1 MMLHRRTSIEAVL
14 LVTSLGCTTAI
25 AQDASRITSVTLYPG
40 SATVERTARVVP
52 GMTRLEISGLP
63 ANFDPQTVRVESTP
77 GVRLGEVSTQDQS
90 RTAAS
95 SARESAIEDRIQAL
109 KDRQAVLEV
118 DARSA
123 QMAADYISRLGA
135 PSSGTEK
142 PAPALSG
149 KSVAEVIEAVRRGG
163 SDAFG
168 RIQKVQVQKREL
180 DKEIR
185 ALERD
190 LARLKSGAKDV
201 RTIAIGVFAEGPGEV
216 RVSYQVNGAGW
227 RPAYRA
233 GLDSAGSK
241 VLLERQGAI
250 SQVTGEDWTN
260 VKLKLSTG
268 QPRLSPQG
276 TEPRPW
282 KLSLFSPNADRLS
295 EISSGIV
302 ASRAPAELMRA
313 KVEPKSREEVP
324 LELQTTF
331 ATEFEVPGAVS
342 LPSDGRKLT
351 VLLAKLSLPV
361 KMRLRVVPRLDAQA
375 VVTAEAE
382 RPEGVWLA
390 GDIQL
395 YRDGNYVGATSWNPQ
410 ASSGLVLPFGRDS
423 LVRVK
428 VDRAKDR
435 NGSGGIIERRNE
447 REVSDLYTLT
457 SHHKTAVELLVLES
471 SPVSTND
478 RIKVEAKFDPKPTA
492 ENWEERQGV
501 VAWARAIA
509 PNQTLKFSV
518 GYAISYPRDGAVVG
532 LP

>member
-1 MMLHRRTSIEAVL
+1 MMLHRRTSIGTA
-14 LVTSLGCTTAI
+14 LVAMSIGCGTAT
-25 AQDASRITSVTLYPG
+25 AQDASRITAVTLYPG
-40 SATVERTARVVP
+40 SATVERSARVTP

-63 ANFDPQTVRVESTP
+63 ANFDPQTVRVEAGP
-77 GVRLGEVSTQDQS
+77 GVYIGEVSTKDHS
-90 RTAAS
+90 RSAAS
-95 SARESAIEDRIQAL
+95 NAGAAEIEERIHASE
-109 KDRQAVLEV
+109 DRQAVLEV

-123 QMAADYISRLGA
+123 QMTAEFISRLGA
-135 PSSGTEK
+135 PGGEK
-142 PAPALSG
+142 PAPLPSARSL
-149 KSVAEVIEAVRRGG
+149 AETIEAVRRGG

-168 RIQKVQVQKREL
+168 RIQKVQVQKREI
-180 DKEIR
+180 DKQIR

-190 LARLKSGAKDV
+190 LARLKSGANDV
-201 RTIAIGVFAEGPGEV
+201 RTIAVGVSAERPGEV

-250 SQVTGEDWTN
+250 SQTTGEDWTN
-260 VKLKLSTG
+260 VRLKLSTG

-282 KLSLFSPNADRLS
+282 KLSLYSPHADRLS
-295 EISSGIV
+295 EISSGVV
-302 ASRAPAELMRA
+302 AAKAPAALMRA
-313 KVEPKSREEVP
+313 KADEPRQEAP
-324 LELQTTF
+324 LEVQTTF
-331 ATEFEVPGAVS
+331 ATEFEVPGTVS

-351 VLLAKLSLPV
+351 VSLAKLSLPA
-361 KMRLRVVPRLDAQA
+361 KMRLRVVPRQDAQA
-375 VVTAEAE
+375 IVTAEAE

-410 ASSGLVLPFGRDS
+410 TSAALVLPFGRDS

-435 NGSGGIIERRNE
+435 NGSGGLIARRNE
-447 REVSDLYTLT
+447 REVNDLYTLT
-457 SHHKTAVELLVLES
+457 SHHKAPVDLLVLES

-478 RIKVEAKFDPKPTA
+478 QIKVEAKFDPKPTD

-501 VAWARAIA
+501 VAWARSIA

>member
-1 MMLHRRTSIEAVL
+1 MMLRRGMSTGTVLVVMSI
-14 LVTSLGCTTAI
+14 GCGTAM
-25 AQDASRITSVTLYPG
+25 AQEASRITAVTLYPG
-40 SATVERTARVVP
+40 SATVERTARVAP

-63 ANFDPQTVRVESTP
+63 ANFDPQTVRVESDA
-77 GVRLGEVSTQDQS
+77 GIRIGEVSTQDQS

-95 SARESAIEDRIQAL
+95 NARESAIEDKIQAL
-109 KDRQAVLEV
+109 RDRQAVLDV

-123 QMAADYISRLGA
+123 QMAAEFISRLGA
-135 PSSGTEK
+135 PASGTEK
-142 PAPALSG
+142 PAPAITG

-168 RIQKVQVQKREL
+168 RIQRVQVQKREL
-180 DKEIR
+180 DKQIR

-190 LARLKSGAKDV
+190 LARLKSGARDV
-201 RTIAIGVFAEGPGEV
+201 RTIAVGVSADRPGEV

-250 SQVTGEDWTN
+250 SQTTGEDWTN
-260 VKLKLSTG
+260 VKLRLSTG

-276 TEPRPW
+276 ADPRSW
-282 KLSLFSPNADRLS
+282 KLSLHSPSVGAVSELS
-295 EISSGIV
+295 YNR
-302 ASRAPAELMRA
+302 AAAAPAALRSA
-313 KVEPKSREEVP
+313 KVDELKQEAP
-324 LELQTTF
+324 LEVQTTF
-331 ATEFEVPGAVS
+331 STEFEVPGAVS

-351 VLLAKLSLPV
+351 VSLAKLSLPA
-361 KMRLRVVPRLDAQA
+361 KMRLRVVPRLDAAA

-410 ASSGLVLPFGRDS
+410 TSGGLVLSFGRDS

-435 NGSGGIIERRNE
+435 NGSGGLIGQRNE

-457 SHHKTAVELLVLES
+457 SHHKAPVELLVLES

-478 RIKVEAKFDPKPTA
+478 QIKVGE
-492 ENWEERQGV
+492 
-501 VAWARAIA
+501 
-509 PNQTLKFSV
+509 
-518 GYAISYPRDGAVVG
+518 
-532 LP
+532 

>member
-1 MMLHRRTSIEAVL
+1 MMLHRRTSVGTVL
-14 LVTSLGCTTAI
+14 AAMSIVCGTAM
-25 AQDASRITSVTLYPG
+25 AQDASRITAVTLYPG
-40 SATVERTARVVP
+40 SATVERTAKITP

-63 ANFDPQTVRVESTP
+63 ANFDPQTVRVESDA
-77 GVRLGEVSTQDQS
+77 GVRIGEVSTQDQS
-90 RTAAS
+90 RAAAS
-95 SARESAIEDRIQAL
+95 NARESAIEDKIQAL

-118 DARSA
+118 DAKSA
-123 QMAADYISRLGA
+123 QLAAEYIARLGA
-135 PSSGTEK
+135 PASGTERA
-142 PAPALSG
+142 APALTG

-168 RIQKVQVQKREL
+168 RIQRVLVQKREI

-185 ALERD
+185 ALDRD
-190 LARLKSGAKDV
+190 LARLKSGARDV
-201 RTIAIGVFAEGPGEV
+201 RTIAVGVSAEGPGEV

-233 GLDSAGSK
+233 RLDSAGSK

-250 SQVTGEDWTN
+250 SQTTGEDWTN

-276 TEPRPW
+276 AEPRPW
-282 KLSLFSPNADRLS
+282 KLALLEPRPGLA
-295 EISSGIV
+295 SGY
-302 ASRAPAELMRA
+302 ATNLAAAPAALMRA
-313 KVEPKSREEVP
+313 KVDELRQETPIEV
-324 LELQTTF
+324 QTTF
-331 ATEFEVPGAVS
+331 ATEFEVPGQVS

-351 VLLAKLSLPV
+351 VSLAKLSLPA
-361 KMRLRVVPRLDAQA
+361 KMRLRVVPRLDAAA
-375 VVTAEAE
+375 VVTAESE

-410 ASSGLVLPFGRDS
+410 TSAALVLPFGRDS

-435 NGSGGIIERRNE
+435 NGSGGLIARRNE

-457 SHHKTAVELLVLES
+457 SHHKTPVELLVLES

-478 RIKVEAKFDPKPTA
+478 QIKVEAKFDPKPTS

-509 PNQTLKFSV
+509 PNETLKFSV
-518 GYAISYPRDGAVVG
+518 SYAIGYPKEAAVVG

>member
-1 MMLHRRTSIEAVL
+1 MLRRGMSTGTVLVVMSI
-14 LVTSLGCTTAI
+14 GCGTAM
-25 AQDASRITSVTLYPG
+25 AQEASRITAVTLYPG
-40 SATVERTARVVP
+40 SATVERTARVAP

-63 ANFDPQTVRVESTP
+63 ANFDPQTVRVESDA
-77 GVRLGEVSTQDQS
+77 GIRIGEVSTQDQS

-95 SARESAIEDRIQAL
+95 NARESAIEDKIQAL
-109 KDRQAVLEV
+109 RDRQAVLDV

-123 QMAADYISRLGA
+123 QMAAEFISRLGA
-135 PSSGTEK
+135 PASGTEK
-142 PAPALSG
+142 PAPIPNARSL
-149 KSVAEVIEAVRRGG
+149 AETIEAVRRGG

-168 RIQKVQVQKREL
+168 RIQRVQVQKREL
-180 DKEIR
+180 DKQIR

-201 RTIAIGVFAEGPGEV
+201 RTIAVGVSAERPGEV

-250 SQVTGEDWTN
+250 SQTTGEDWTN
-260 VKLKLSTG
+260 VKLRLSTG

-276 TEPRPW
+276 ADPRSW
-282 KLSLFSPNADRLS
+282 KLSLHSPSVGAVSELS
-295 EISSGIV
+295 YNR
-302 ASRAPAELMRA
+302 AAAAPAALRSA
-313 KVEPKSREEVP
+313 KVDELKQEAP
-324 LELQTTF
+324 LEVQTTF
-331 ATEFEVPGAVS
+331 STEFEVPGAVS

-351 VLLAKLSLPV
+351 VSLAKLSLPA
-361 KMRLRVVPRLDAQA
+361 KMRLRVVPRLDAAA

-390 GDIQL
+390 GEIQL

-410 ASSGLVLPFGRDS
+410 ASAALVLPFGRDS

-435 NGSGGIIERRNE
+435 NGSGGLIGQRNE

-457 SHHKTAVELLVLES
+457 SHHKAPVELLVLES
-471 SPVSTND
+471 SPVSTSD
-478 RIKVEAKFDPKPTA
+478 QIKVEAKFDPKPTS

-501 VAWARAIA
+501 VAWARSIA
-509 PNQTLKFSV
+509 PSQTLKFSV
-518 GYAISYPRDGAVVG
+518 TYAIGYPKDAAVAG

>member
-1 MMLHRRTSIEAVL
+1 MSI
-14 LVTSLGCTTAI
+14 GCGAAI
-25 AQDASRITSVTLYPG
+25 AQDASRITSVILYPG
-40 SATVERTARVVP
+40 SATVERSARVVP
-52 GMTRLEISGLP
+52 GMTRLEVSGLP
-63 ANFDPQTVRVESTP
+63 ANFDPQTVRVEAGP
-77 GVRLGEVSTQDQS
+77 GVSIGEVSTQDQS

-95 SARESAIEDRIQAL
+95 NARESAIEDKIQAL
-109 KDRQAVLEV
+109 KDRQAVLDV

-123 QMAADYISRLGA
+123 QMAAEFISRLGA
-135 PSSGTEK
+135 PASGTEK
-142 PAPALSG
+142 PAPLPGTRSL
-149 KSVAEVIEAVRRGG
+149 AETIEAVRRGG
-163 SDAFG
+163 ADAFG
-168 RIQKVQVQKREL
+168 RIQKVQVQKREI
-180 DKEIR
+180 DKQVR

-190 LARLKSGAKDV
+190 LARLKSGSKDV
-201 RTIAIGVFAEGPGEV
+201 RTIAVGVSAERPGEL

-241 VLLERQGAI
+241 VSLERQAAI
-250 SQVTGEDWTN
+250 SQTTGEDWSN
-260 VKLKLSTG
+260 VRLKLSTG

-282 KLSLFSPNADRLS
+282 KLSLLEPR
-295 EISSGIV
+295 SGLV
-302 ASRAPAELMRA
+302 SGYATNLAAAPAALMRESR
-313 KVEPKSREEVP
+313 KVDELKQEAP
-324 LELQTTF
+324 LEVHTAFT
-331 ATEFEVPGAVS
+331 TEFEVPGTVS

-351 VLLAKLSLPV
+351 VSLAKLSLPA
-361 KMRLRVVPRLDAQA
+361 KMRLRVVPRLDAA
-375 VVTAEAE
+375 AIVTAEAE

-395 YRDGNYVGATSWNPQ
+395 YRDGNYVGATGWNPQ
-410 ASSGLVLPFGRDS
+410 SSAALVLPFGRDS

-435 NGSGGIIERRNE
+435 NGSGGLIGQRNE

-457 SHHKTAVELLVLES
+457 SHHKTPVELLVLES
-471 SPVSTND
+471 SPVSTHD
-478 RIKVEAKFDPKPTA
+478 QIKVEAKFDPKPTS

-509 PNQTLKFSV
+509 PNETLRFSV
-518 GYAISYPRDGAVVG
+518 AYTIGYPKDGAVAG

>member
-1 MMLHRRTSIEAVL
+1 MRLHRRTSVGTALLAMSINCGAVL
-14 LVTSLGCTTAI
+14 
-25 AQDASRITSVTLYPG
+25 AQETSRITAVTLYPG
-40 SATVERTARVVP
+40 SATVERTAKVTP

-63 ANFDPQTVRVESTP
+63 ANFDPQTVRVESDA
-77 GVRLGEVSTQDQS
+77 GVRIGEVSTKDQS
-90 RTAAS
+90 RTAAAN
-95 SARESAIEDRIQAL
+95 ARESAIEDRIQAL

-142 PAPALSG
+142 PAPALNG

-201 RTIAIGVFAEGPGEV
+201 RTIAVGVSAEGPGEV

-250 SQVTGEDWTN
+250 SQVTGEDWMN

-276 TEPRPW
+276 AEPRPW
-282 KLSLFSPNADRLS
+282 MLSLYSPSVGAVS
-295 EISSGIV
+295 ELLVGRT
-302 ASRAPAELMRA
+302 AAAPAALMRQRA
-313 KVEPKSREEVP
+313 DEPKQEAP
-324 LELQTTF
+324 LAVQTTF
-331 ATEFEVPGAVS
+331 TTEFEVPGAVS

-351 VLLAKLSLPV
+351 VSLAKLSLPV
-361 KMRLRVVPRLDAQA
+361 KMRLRVVPRLDAAA

-395 YRDGNYVGATSWNPQ
+395 YRDGNYVGATGWNPQ
-410 ASSGLVLPFGRDS
+410 SSAALVLPFGRDS

-435 NGSGGIIERRNE
+435 NGSGGLVRQRNE

-457 SHHKTAVELLVLES
+457 SHHKTPVELLVLES

-478 RIKVEAKFDPKPTA
+478 QIKVEAKFDPKPTS

-509 PNQTLKFSV
+509 PNETLKFSV
-518 GYAISYPRDGAVVG
+518 SYAIGYPKDGAVVG

>member
-1 MMLHRRTSIEAVL
+1 MMLHRWKSNGAVL
-14 LVTSLGCTTAI
+14 VAMSIVCGAAM
-25 AQDASRITSVTLYPG
+25 AQDASRITAVTLYPG

-52 GMTRLEISGLP
+52 GMARLEISGLP
-63 ANFDPQTVRVESTP
+63 ANFDPQTVRVEADP
-77 GVRLGEVSTQDQS
+77 GVRIGEVSTQDQS

-95 SARESAIEDRIQAL
+95 NAREAAIEEKIQAL

-123 QMAADYISRLGA
+123 QMTAEFISRLGA
-135 PSSGTEK
+135 PLAEK
-142 PAPALSG
+142 PAPIPSARSL
-149 KSVAEVIEAVRRGG
+149 AETIEAVRRGG

-201 RTIAIGVFAEGPGEV
+201 RTISVGVSAERPGEV

-241 VLLERQGAI
+241 VSLERQGAI
-250 SQVTGEDWTN
+250 SQTTGEDWTN
-260 VKLKLSTG
+260 VRLKLSTG

-282 KLSLFSPNADRLS
+282 KLSLHSPSAGAVS
-295 EISSGIV
+295 EMSY
-302 ASRAPAELMRA
+302 RAAAALRSA
-313 KVEPKSREEVP
+313 KVDELRQEAP
-324 LELQTTF
+324 LEVQTAF
-331 ATEFEVPGAVS
+331 ATEFEVPGVVS

-351 VLLAKLSLPV
+351 VSLAKLSLPA
-361 KMRLRVVPRLDAQA
+361 KMRLRVVPRLDAAA
-375 VVTAEAE
+375 VVTAEAA

-410 ASSGLVLPFGRDS
+410 TSAALVLPFGRDS

-428 VDRAKDR
+428 VDRVKDR
-435 NGSGGIIERRNE
+435 NGTRGIIESRKE
-447 REVSDLYTLT
+447 REVSDLFTLT
-457 SHHKTAVELLVLES
+457 SHHKTPVELLVLES

-478 RIKVEAKFDPKPTA
+478 QIKVEAKFDPKPTN

-509 PNQTLKFSV
+509 PNETLRFSV
-518 GYAISYPRDGAVVG
+518 AYTIGYPKDGAVVG

>member
-1 MMLHRRTSIEAVL
+1 MVLHRRTGFGAALIAMSFSCGA
-14 LVTSLGCTTAI
+14 AI

-40 SATVERTARVVP
+40 SATVERTAKVTP

-63 ANFDPQTVRVESTP
+63 ANFDPQTVRVEADA
-77 GVRLGEVSTQDQS
+77 GVRIGEVSTQDQS

-95 SARESAIEDRIQAL
+95 NARESAIEEKIQAL

-123 QMAADYISRLGA
+123 QMAADYIARLGA
-135 PSSGTEK
+135 PAPGTEK
-142 PAPALSG
+142 PAPALNG

-168 RIQKVQVQKREL
+168 RIQKVQVLKREI

-190 LARLKSGAKDV
+190 LARLKSGARDV
-201 RTIAIGVFAEGPGEV
+201 RTIAVGVSAEQPGEV
-216 RVSYQVNGAGW
+216 RVSYQVNSAGW

-233 GLDSAGSK
+233 GLDSAGAK

-250 SQVTGEDWTN
+250 SQTTGEDWTN
-260 VKLKLSTG
+260 VRLKLSTG

-282 KLSLFSPNADRLS
+282 KLSLYSPGVGAVS
-295 EISSGIV
+295 ESSV
-302 ASRAPAELMRA
+302 RALAAPAALMRQ
-313 KVEPKSREEVP
+313 KSDELKPREEMP
-324 LELQTTF
+324 LEVQTSFT
-331 ATEFEVPGAVS
+331 TEFEVPGTVS

-351 VLLAKLSLPV
+351 VSLAKLALPA
-361 KMRLRVVPRLDAQA
+361 KMRLRVVPRLDAAA

-390 GDIQL
+390 GEIQL

-410 ASSGLVLPFGRDS
+410 ASAALVLPFGRDS

-428 VDRAKDR
+428 IDRAKDR
-435 NGSGGIIERRNE
+435 NGSGGLIARRSE
-447 REVSDLYTLT
+447 REVSDLFTLT
-457 SHHKTAVELLVLES
+457 SHHKTAVELLVLEA

-478 RIKVEAKFDPKPTA
+478 QIKVEAKFDPKPTE

-518 GYAISYPRDGAVVG
+518 GYAISYPKDGAVVG

>member
-1 MMLHRRTSIEAVL
+1 MSI
-14 LVTSLGCTTAI
+14 GCGAAF
-25 AQDASRITSVTLYPG
+25 AQETSRITSVTLYPG
-40 SATVERTARVVP
+40 SATVERSARVVP

-63 ANFDPQTVRVESTP
+63 ATFDPQTVRVESDP
-77 GVRLGEVSTQDQS
+77 GVRIGEVSTQDQS

-95 SARESAIEDRIQAL
+95 NARESAIEEKIQAL
-109 KDRQAVLEV
+109 KDRQAVLDV
-118 DARSA
+118 DAKSA
-123 QMAADYISRLGA
+123 QMAAEFISRLGA
-135 PSSGTEK
+135 PVSGAEK
-142 PAPALSG
+142 PAPLPNARSL
-149 KSVAEVIEAVRRGG
+149 AETIEAVRRGG
-163 SDAFG
+163 SDAFS
-168 RIQKVQVQKREL
+168 RIQKVQVQKREI

-201 RTIAIGVFAEGPGEV
+201 RTIAVGVSAERPGEV

-233 GLDSAGSK
+233 GLDSVSSK
-241 VLLERQGAI
+241 MLLERQGVITQA
-250 SQVTGEDWTN
+250 TGEDWTN
-260 VKLKLSTG
+260 VRLKLSTG

-282 KLSLFSPNADRLS
+282 KLSLLEPR
-295 EISSGIV
+295 SGLV
-302 ASRAPAELMRA
+302 SGYATNLAAAPAALMR
-313 KVEPKSREEVP
+313 ESRKADELKQEAP
-324 LELQTTF
+324 LELQTAF

-351 VLLAKLSLPV
+351 VSLAKLSLSA

-395 YRDGNYVGATSWNPQ
+395 YRDGNYVGATGWNPQ
-410 ASSGLVLPFGRDS
+410 SSAALVLPFGRDS

-435 NGSGGIIERRNE
+435 NGTRGIIESRKE

-457 SHHKTAVELLVLES
+457 SHHKTPVELLVLES

-478 RIKVEAKFDPKPTA
+478 QIKVEARFDPKPTS

-509 PNQTLKFSV
+509 PNETLKFSV
-518 GYAISYPRDGAVVG
+518 AYTIGYPKDGAVVG

>member
-14 LVTSLGCTTAI
+14 LAMSLGCGAAI

-95 SARESAIEDRIQAL
+95 SARESAIEDKIQAL

-142 PAPALSG
+142 PAPALNG

-190 LARLKSGAKDV
+190 LARLRSGAKDV
-201 RTIAIGVFAEGPGEV
+201 RTIAVGVSAEGPGEV

-260 VKLKLSTG
+260 VRLKLSTG

-282 KLSLFSPNADRLS
+282 KLSLFSPNADRMS
-295 EISSGIV
+295 EISSGV
-302 ASRAPAELMRA
+302 VAAPALASRLRMKTDEPRQETP
-313 KVEPKSREEVP
+313 VEV
-324 LELQTTF
+324 QTAF

-351 VLLAKLSLPV
+351 VSLAKLSLPV

-395 YRDGNYVGATSWNPQ
+395 YRDGNYAGATSWNPQ
-410 ASSGLVLPFGRDS
+410 TSPAWVLPFGRDS

-435 NGSGGIIERRNE
+435 NGSGGLIGQRNE

-457 SHHKTAVELLVLES
+457 SHHKTPVELLVLES

-478 RIKVEAKFDPKPTA
+478 QIKVEAKFDPKPTD

-518 GYAISYPRDGAVVG
+518 AYTIGYPKDAAVAG